1 MGGSAGDRDAVAVS
15 RLQVGGGIEAGQV
28 GRAGGGYRRI
38 LVGAARA
45 HLDNRA
51 AVGRRDH
58 AGSSRSHRG
67 IGVHDGQDD
76 GLKNQAFPKGAAHR
90 QDGGVGE
97 IKLALAVTVNLPG
110 KAVVA
115 QVLLGLLIQEV
126 HLR

>member
-1 MGGSAGDRDAVAVS
+1 MSGSAGDRDAVAVAC
-15 RLQVGGGIEAGQV
+15 LQIGGGFEASQV

-51 AVGRRDH
+51 AIGSRDH
-58 AGSSRSHRG
+58 AGSSRGHRG

-76 GLKNQAFPKGAAHR
+76 GLQNQALPKGAAHR

-97 IKLALAVTVNLPG
+97 IKLALAVAVNLPG
-110 KAVVA
+110 KAVVT
-115 QVLLGLLIQEV
+115 QVFLGFVIQEV
-126 HLR
+126 HLC